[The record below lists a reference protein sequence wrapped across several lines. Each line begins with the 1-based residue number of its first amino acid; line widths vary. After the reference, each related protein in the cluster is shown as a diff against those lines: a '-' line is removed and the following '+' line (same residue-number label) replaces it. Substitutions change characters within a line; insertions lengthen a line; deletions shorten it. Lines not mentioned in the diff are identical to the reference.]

1 MVTAKK
7 RVKGLFELY
16 DTALRKPTLQAGE
29 GTGNRTAFAL

>member
-1 MVTAKK
+1 MTAKK

-29 GTGNRTAFAL
+29 GTTFAL